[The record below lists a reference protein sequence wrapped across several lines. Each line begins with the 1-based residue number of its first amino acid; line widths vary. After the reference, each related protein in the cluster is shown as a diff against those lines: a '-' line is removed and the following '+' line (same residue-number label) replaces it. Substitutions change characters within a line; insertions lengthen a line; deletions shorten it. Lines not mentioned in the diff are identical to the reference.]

1 MGNTVGEKKELLDF
15 PLIWEV
21 VHSLLWL
28 LALLWAACFICL
40 EFVFRNRECYN
51 YP

>member
-1 MGNTVGEKKELLDF
+1 MGHAVGERKKLLNFD
-15 PLIWEV
+15 LIWEAIP
-21 VHSLLWL
+21 LPLWL
-28 LALLWAACFICL
+28 LALLWAACFVCL